1 MLYFVFDKGV
11 NSYKKRKHCNKQE
24 TKPNESSKLKNSSQV
39 LAEERL
45 ASELDIGIKSAKEKG
60 WISFSQ
66 AKTRLG
72 V

>member
-1 MLYFVFDKGV
+1 MRVGTVMKKTKKC
-11 NSYKKRKHCNKQE
+11 YKKEMRE
-24 TKPNESSKLKNSSQV
+24 NELSKSQV

-45 ASELDIGIKSAKEKG
+45 LSELNIGIKSAKEKG